1 MPDLDELADALYSA
15 PPADFV
21 ATRDEAVRAARER
34 GDKEFATAAARL
46 RRPTRAAWLANLLV
60 RRRRDQL
67 DGLLALAGSLADAQR
82 TLDGDALRTLSQR
95 RRQLVA
101 AMAREAGRLARAEH
115 EPVTDALLRE
125 LGDILEAALADPV
138 VADEVRTGRLTRT
151 ITYSGFGPD
160 SDPEA
165 AAARAAERAAAP
177 PAPGPDDTG
186 PRDPDPGSDPDQE
199 EDPAERA
206 RRERERAARERE
218 RAERRRD
225 LEDAETAEAAARE
238 RRDAAEAAHEEAA
251 QEHER
256 ARERVVTLTAELDAA
271 QRHER
276 TAATENREA
285 AGRARAAAREAGT
298 AATRT
303 ARARARLDDAEQ

>member
-1 MPDLDELADALYSA
+1 VRLYCADRVAIVPDLDELADALYSA

-34 GDKEFATAAARL
+34 GDKDLAREAARL

-60 RRRRDQL
+60 RRRREQL

-82 TLDGDALRTLSQR
+82 TLDGDALRTLSHR
-95 RRQLVA
+95 RRQLVT

-115 EPVTDALLRE
+115 EPVTDSLLRE

-138 VADEVRTGRLTRT
+138 VADEVRSGRLTST

-177 PAPGPDDTG
+177 PAPATGDD
-186 PRDPDPGSDPDQE
+186 PAHE
-199 EDPAERA
+199 EDPVEHA
-206 RRERERAARERE
+206 RHERERAARERE

-225 LEDAETAEAAARE
+225 LDDAETAEAAARE

-276 TAATENREA
+276 TAAAESREA

-303 ARARARLDDAEQ
+303 ARARARLDDAG

>member
-21 ATRDEAVRAARER
+21 ATRDQAVRAARER

-60 RRRRDQL
+60 RRRREQL

-115 EPVTDALLRE
+115 EPVTDSLLRE
-125 LGDILEAALADPV
+125 LGEILEAALADPV

-165 AAARAAERAAAP
+165 AAARAAERASA
-177 PAPGPDDTG
+177 PAPAPDDAEPG
-186 PRDPDPGSDPDQE
+186 PTREQE

-206 RRERERAARERE
+206 RRERERE

-225 LEDAETAEAAARE
+225 LADAETAEAAARE

-256 ARERVVTLTAELDAA
+256 ARERVATLTAELDAA

-276 TAATENREA
+276 TAAVENREA

>member
-1 MPDLDELADALYSA
+1 MPDLDELAEALYSA

-21 ATRDEAVRAARER
+21 ATRDAAVRAARER
-34 GDKEFATAAARL
+34 GDREFAAAAARL

-60 RRRRDQL
+60 RRRREQF

-160 SDPEA
+160 SDPGA
-165 AAARAAERAAAP
+165 AATRAAERAAAP
-177 PAPGPDDTG
+177 PAPVIGG
-186 PRDPDPGSDPDQE
+186 DPDQQDGPDQQ

-206 RRERERAARERE
+206 RREREHAARERK

-225 LEDAETAEAAARE
+225 LDDAETAEAAARE

-256 ARERVVTLTAELDAA
+256 ARDRVVTLTAELDAA

-276 TAATENREA
+276 TAAVQSREA

-303 ARARARLDDAEQ
+303 ARARARLDDAGN

>member
-15 PPADFV
+15 PPAGFV

-60 RRRRDQL
+60 RRRREQL

-160 SDPEA
+160 SDPGA
-165 AAARAAERAAAP
+165 AAERAAAP
-177 PAPGPDDTG
+177 PAPVTG
-186 PRDPDPGSDPDQE
+186 DAPGQE
-199 EDPAERA
+199 EDPSERA
-206 RRERERAARERE
+206 RREREHAARERE

-225 LEDAETAEAAARE
+225 LDDAETAEAATRE

-276 TAATENREA
+276 TAAAENREA

-303 ARARARLDDAEQ
+303 ARARARLDDAER